1 MNSITERIYQSYIDR
16 YGLSWL
22 RPHLGASQLGLPCPR
37 ALWLHLH
44 HAMIPKSSMDGRI
57 LRLFQSG
64 NVQEPRILEDLKNI
78 GVTILDTQTHF
89 VEPDCPIISGSC
101 DGIAVGFPEYPDEPV
116 LLEFKTSNTKG
127 FKKIVETGIKLEKP
141 VHYIQMNVYMHWAN
155 LKVGLYVV
163 VCKET
168 DEIYTEWVNYE
179 KEVAILALD
188 RAKAIVRSN
197 QIPPKIVG
205 KHGSSENTK
214 ECMFCDYK
222 ELCYHNSIPVVNCRT
237 CLHCECVND
246 KFECARYSEDFD
258 DMCIQTVCEHHV
270 FNPYILNWD
279 IADIDVENEHIIWKS
294 PYGGIY
300 DSSLLQSSDF
310 EQKYQKEKEAY
321 LDVIQLH

>member
-1 MNSITERIYQSYIDR
+1 
-16 YGLSWL
+16 
-22 RPHLGASQLGLPCPR
+22 
-37 ALWLHLH
+37 
-44 HAMIPKSSMDGRI
+44 
-57 LRLFQSG
+57 
-64 NVQEPRILEDLKNI
+64 
-78 GVTILDTQTHF
+78 
-89 VEPDCPIISGSC
+89 
-101 DGIAVGFPEYPDEPV
+101 
-116 LLEFKTSNTKG
+116 
-127 FKKIVETGIKLEKP
+127 
-141 VHYIQMNVYMHWAN
+141 MNVYMHWAN

-258 DMCIQTVCEHHV
+258 DMCIQTSCKYHV

-279 IADIDVENEHIIWKS
+279 MADIDVENEHIIWKS